1 MKRISPRALG
11 TLTVVAALAVAGIRC
26 QDGVVDIGTI
36 DEDQLDTRETL
47 DQVVNGMGRTF
58 SQALGPVAAI
68 GVFVAREMTW
78 GGNQG
83 SEAGATTSQKNGILL
98 PAENDPQWIAAQK
111 ARWTAEDGVRRLR
124 QILGDEE
131 FAASSLAAEALL
143 YVGFANRLLGENMC
157 QGVIDGGAPVPR
169 AVHFERSEAAFT
181 EALQI
186 ADRIGDAEMAAA
198 ARAGRASVRVGLGDW
213 PGARSDA
220 EGVPEGF
227 DFGARYHTAEQLQ
240 RNPIHRGNDVA
251 IRAHTAWGSFYE
263 TYFEETGDPRVP
275 WTREA
280 ESPTTIV
287 GDPWY
292 PQAKY
297 ATSDAPIDLVSWE
310 EMRLIVAEARLRDG
324 DVDGALA
331 EIDGLRA
338 RVGLDPWPVDGLE
351 EAWTA
356 LKRERGIELW
366 LEGRRLGDLHRWL
379 QAGTPGQAEDMTGR
393 DTCFPIGATERGT
406 NPNVP

>member
-1 MKRISPRALG
+1 M
-11 TLTVVAALAVAGIRC
+11 LTVVVGLVVASVRC

-36 DEDQLDTRETL
+36 EEDQLDTREAL
-47 DQVVNGMGRTF
+47 DQVVNGAGRSL
-58 SQALGPVAAI
+58 SQALGQLAHT
-68 GVFVAREMTW
+68 GLFVVREMTW
-78 GGNQG
+78 GGNQS
-83 SEAGATTSQKNGILL
+83 SEAGATISQKNGILL
-98 PAENDPQWIAAQK
+98 PAENDPQWNAAQK
-111 ARWTAEDGVRRLR
+111 ARWTAEDSVRRLR
-124 QILGDEE
+124 QVLGDEE
-131 FAASSLAAEALL
+131 FAESPLAAEALL

-169 AVHFERSEAAFT
+169 SVHFERAEAAFT
-181 EALQI
+181 EALAI
-186 ADRIGDAEMAAA
+186 ADRIPDAGIAAA

-213 PGARSDA
+213 PGARADA
-220 EGVPEGF
+220 EGVAEGF
-227 DFGARYHTAEQLQ
+227 VYGAQYYSAEQMQ
-240 RNPIHRGNDVA
+240 RNTIHRGNEAA

-263 TYFEETGDPRVP
+263 AYSEATGDPRVP

-280 ESPTTIV
+280 VFPTTPA

-297 ATSDAPIDLVSWE
+297 GTSDAPIDLVSWE

-324 DVDGALA
+324 DVDGAMG
-331 EIDGLRA
+331 EVDGLRA

-351 EAWTA
+351 DAWTA

-379 QAGTPGQAEDMTGR
+379 EAGTPGEAEDMTGR
-393 DTCFPIGATERGT
+393 DTCFPIGATERAT

>member
-1 MKRISPRALG
+1 MKRPTLRALG
-11 TLTVVAALAVAGIRC
+11 MLAVVAGLVIAGVRC

-36 DEDQLDTRETL
+36 EEERLDTREAL
-47 DQVVNGMGRTF
+47 DQVVNGMGRTL
-58 SQALGPVAAI
+58 SQALGHLAAI
-68 GVFVAREMTW
+68 GVFVARELTW

-83 SEAGATTSQKNGILL
+83 SEAGSTFSQKEGILL
-98 PAENDPQWIAAQK
+98 PAENDPQWNAAQK

-131 FAASSLAAEALL
+131 FAESPLAAEALL

-157 QGVIDGGAPVPR
+157 QGVIDGGPPVPR
-169 AVHFERSEAAFT
+169 SVHFERAEAAFT
-181 EALQI
+181 EVLQI
-186 ADRIGDAEMAAA
+186 ADRIGDAGIAAA

-227 DFGARYHTAEQLQ
+227 VFGARYHSTEQVQ

-251 IRAHTAWGSFYE
+251 VRAHTAWGSFYE

-275 WTREA
+275 WIREA
-280 ESPTTIV
+280 DSPTTIV

-297 ATSDAPIDLVSWE
+297 TSPDAPIDLVSWE
-310 EMRLIVAEARLRDG
+310 EMRMIVAEARLRDG
-324 DVDGALA
+324 DVEGAMA

-338 RVGLDPWPVDGLE
+338 RVGLDPVPVDGLE
-351 EAWTA
+351 DAWTA

-379 QAGTPGQAEDMTGR
+379 EAGTPGETEDMTGR

-406 NPNVP
+406 NPNMP

>member
-1 MKRISPRALG
+1 MKRVSTRALG
-11 TLTVVAALAVAGIRC
+11 MLAVVAALAFSGVRC

-36 DEDQLDTRETL
+36 EEDQLDSREAL
-47 DQVVNGMGRTF
+47 EQVVNGMGRTL
-58 SQALGPVAAI
+58 SLALGQVAAI

-83 SEAGATTSQKNGILL
+83 SEAGATVSQKNGILL
-98 PAENDPQWIAAQK
+98 PAENDLQWNAAQK

-131 FAASSLAAEALL
+131 FAESPLAAEGLL
-143 YVGFANRLLGENMC
+143 FVGFANRLLGENMC
-157 QGVIDGGAPVPR
+157 QGVIDGGAPTSR
-169 AVHFERSEAAFT
+169 AVYFERAEAAFS
-181 EALQI
+181 EALLI
-186 ADRIGDAEMAAA
+186 AERTGDAETAAA

-213 PGARSDA
+213 TGARADA
-220 EGVPEGF
+220 EAVAEGF
-227 DFGARYHTAEQLQ
+227 AFGAQYHTAEQLQ

-280 ESPTTIV
+280 ESPTTIE

-297 ATSDAPIDLVSWE
+297 ATSDAPIELVSWE

-324 DVDGALA
+324 DVEGAMA

-338 RVGLDPWPVDGLE
+338 RVGLDPWPVDNLE
-351 EAWTA
+351 DAWTA

-366 LEGRRLGDLHRWL
+366 LEGRRLGDLHRWIE
-379 QAGTPGQAEDMTGR
+379 AGTPGQAEDMTGR

-406 NPNVP
+406 NPNIP